1 MESWTGA
8 QRAFAVKAFYKNS
21 DSFVIAQREFRR
33 EFGIH
38 RNRAVPSAHAVKTW
52 VRNFEA
58 TGSTLKKKDGS
69 VKSVEHWLQTAR
81 VTQSSDA
88 QNGVESFNSVSHYH
102 NVLRCT
108 YCFYTTTFL
117 P

>member
-1 MESWTGA
+1 MEPWTGA
-8 QRAFAVKAFYKNS
+8 HRAFAVKAFYKNG
-21 DSFVIAQREFRR
+21 DSFVIAQREFRI

-38 RNRAVPSAHAVKTW
+38 RNRVVPSAHAIKTC

-58 TGSTLKKKDGS
+58 TGSTLKKKCGS
-69 VKSVEHWLQTAR
+69 VKSVERWLQTAR

-88 QNGVESFNSVSHYH
+88 QNCVDSFSIVPHYR
-102 NVLRCT
+102 NILGCT

-117 P
+117 L